1 MRYNLH
7 THTHRCRHAQGSD
20 RDYVEAA
27 IAAGIKTLGFSDH
40 CPQFFPGGYYST
52 FRMFPEEA
60 AEYAE
65 SVRSLARE
73 YAADIRILLGFETEY
88 YPELFPELRRLVRQL
103 GCDYL
108 ILGQHFIKNEYDYP
122 FFRASE
128 PPRADIDRYLSQ
140 VLEGL
145 RTGSFTYIA
154 HPDILGFRGGDEV
167 FYRERMKTFCATLR
181 EMDIPILE
189 ESEKTFGAD
198 SRQAAEDR
206 SVLLA
211 DELEILY
218 FDKQARNKEDAETIR
233 DLSADVRE
241 DLEARFALTD
251 EELEYFRKKMTEN
264 YGYISI
270 RECREFLDKR

>member
-167 FYRERMKTFCATLR
+167 FYRERMKTFCETLR
-181 EMDIPILE
+181 EMDIPAEYNMLGR
-189 ESEKTFGAD
+189 KYRKWYPNPVFWRT
-198 SRQAAEDR
+198 AAEAGCKAVIGYDAHSPEMLR
-206 SVLLA
+206 DGEAFRRCLN
-211 DELEILY
+211 ELKGCGLSPVP
-218 FDKQARNKEDAETIR
+218 FGDIR
-233 DLSADVRE
+233 
-241 DLEARFALTD
+241 
-251 EELEYFRKKMTEN
+251 
-264 YGYISI
+264 I
-270 RECREFLDKR
+270 RRP

>member
-154 HPDILGFRGGDEV
+154 HPDIVNFSGDKS
-167 FYRERMKTFCATLR
+167 FYRRKMSELCRYAKERDIPLEFNLLGYENGRNYPNPEFWDIAAETGNKVVLGYDAHSPEVLLHGDSADTCLSILKSYGITTIDFEEITLR
-181 EMDIPILE
+181 N
-189 ESEKTFGAD
+189 EK
-198 SRQAAEDR
+198 
-206 SVLLA
+206 L
-211 DELEILY
+211 
-218 FDKQARNKEDAETIR
+218 
-233 DLSADVRE
+233 
-241 DLEARFALTD
+241 
-251 EELEYFRKKMTEN
+251 
-264 YGYISI
+264 
-270 RECREFLDKR
+270 